1 MTIGPVSTNAQSQ
14 LLLAEITQ
22 AQNNVN
28 QSETQ
33 VATGYVS
40 STYTGMG
47 DKTALLEASQSAL
60 ARTNGYQSAT
70 QLALNQSNLQDT
82 QLTQLSGVA
91 TQLYQ
96 DMAEAVA
103 NGDGSTLMSQ
113 AQGLYAQAVQILNA
127 QDANGNYIYGG
138 NNAGTPPVTATTL
151 SQLASLGSVSAAFA
165 NGTRAASVQVADDQT
180 VQVGMLAS
188 NIGTNLL
195 QTFQDLAQFNAG
207 ANGNFGASLTSAQ
220 SNFLTNELPTAI
232 SGEQSVNNAAATNGD
247 TYNQLTDASNQ
258 QQSLSTLYQGF
269 VSNLQDVDMST
280 AITQLNQNQT
290 ALQAALQVTAQIGNI
305 SLLNYLSAPTTS

>member
-305 SLLNYLSAPTTS
+305 SLLNYLSAPTTG

>member
-14 LLLAEITQ
+14 ALLAEIMQ

-47 DKTALLEASQSAL
+47 DKTALLEASKSSL

-82 QLTQLSGVA
+82 QLTQLSSVA

-127 QDANGNYIYGG
+127 QDANGNYLYGG

-151 SQLASLGSVSAAFA
+151 NQLASLGSVSAAFA
-165 NGTRAASVQVADDQT
+165 NGNKASSVQVADDET

-195 QTFQDLAQFNAG
+195 QTFQDLAQFNNG
-207 ANGNFGASLTSAQ
+207 ANGNFGSSLTSAQ
-220 SNFLTNELPTAI
+220 STFLTNELPTAI
-232 SGEQSVNNAAATNGD
+232 AGEQSVNNAAATNGD

-258 QQSLSTLYQGF
+258 QQSLTTLYQGF

-305 SLLNYLSAPTTS
+305 SLLNYLSAPTTG